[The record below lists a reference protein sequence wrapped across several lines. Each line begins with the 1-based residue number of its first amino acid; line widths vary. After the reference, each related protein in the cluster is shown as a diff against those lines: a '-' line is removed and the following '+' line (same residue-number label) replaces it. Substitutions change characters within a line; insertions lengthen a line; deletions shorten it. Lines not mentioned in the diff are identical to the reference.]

1 MSLDALR
8 SLQEQADSC
17 DVYDPDCSC
26 AGCES
31 LAALAT
37 HLLPIAEALEPLD
50 DDRIQYGVCDQ
61 HDQFALSRTCYV
73 SDEHCW
79 VCKARKA
86 LKALK
91 ESLDG

>member
-1 MSLDALR
+1 MFCVSDND
-8 SLQEQADSC
+8 QE
-17 DVYDPDCSC
+17 CS
-26 AGCES
+26 AQNEANAK

-50 DDRIQYGVCDQ
+50 DDRIQYSVCDQ

-86 LKALK
+86 LKNLQEA
-91 ESLDG
+91 LDG

>member
-1 MSLDALR
+1 MLDALR
-8 SLQEQADSC
+8 SLQEEVDRPNDFSAKHI
-17 DVYDPDCSC
+17 
-26 AGCES
+26 
-31 LAALAT
+31 AATDLLYYTLSA
-37 HLLPIAEALEPLD
+37 HLLPLAEALEPLD

-86 LKALK
+86 LKNLQEA
-91 ESLDG
+91 LDG